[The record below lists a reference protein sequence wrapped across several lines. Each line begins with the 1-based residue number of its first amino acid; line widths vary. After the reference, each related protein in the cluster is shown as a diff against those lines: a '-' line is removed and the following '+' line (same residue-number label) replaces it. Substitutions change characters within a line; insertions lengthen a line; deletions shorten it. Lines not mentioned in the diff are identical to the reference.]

1 VIRVLLVDDQ
11 PLVRVGLRVLL
22 GGEDDIEVVGEAANG
37 SEAVTL
43 TRTSRPDVVM
53 MDLLMPGVDGV
64 EATRRIS
71 GDPALAGVRV
81 LVLTTFDLDEYVFAA
96 LRAGASGFVVKDAEP
111 AELLYAV
118 RVVARGESL
127 LAPQVTRRLIDEFV
141 SRERPGSA
149 GPADPGRA
157 AVLERLTE
165 REREVLVLVAQGL
178 NNDEIAQRLYISPA
192 TARTHVSRMIVKLDT
207 RDRIQLVVLAYQ
219 CGLVQPR

>member
-11 PLVRVGLRVLL
+11 PLVRTGLRVLL
-22 GGEDDIEVVGEAANG
+22 GAEDDIEVVGEAANG

-43 TRTSRPDVVM
+43 ARTTRPDVVM

-141 SRERPGSA
+141 SRQDR
-149 GPADPGRA
+149 PADPGRA
-157 AVLERLTE
+157 AVLDRLTE

-178 NNDEIAQRLYISPA
+178 NNDEIAGRLHISPA
-192 TARTHVSRMIVKLDT
+192 TARTHVSRMIVKLAA